1 MKKPDILLVGCGKM
15 GNAMLEGWLKENIA
29 GKITV
34 VEPHP
39 YATSSAASYLK
50 KFEDIPA
57 NFVPD
62 VVVFAVKPQVL
73 DEVARQYCALAEKSL
88 FLSIAAGKTTTKIQ
102 SALGANAA
110 IVRAMPNLPASVGQG
125 ITAAFANK
133 NAAPENRNL
142 AGKLL
147 SAIGDTVWLDDEALM
162 DAVTA
167 VSGSGP
173 AYIFL
178 LTEALEQAAQKAGL
192 PAELAAQLARKTV
205 TGSARLLE
213 ESTLDS
219 ATLRENV
226 TSPGGTTAAALEILM
241 KNGAGMK
248 ELLTAAVAAATS
260 RSKELSE

>member
-15 GNAMLEGWLKENIA
+15 GGAMLEGWLKQDLA
-29 GKITV
+29 GKIVV

-39 YATSSAASYLK
+39 PTTNSAVTYLK
-50 KFEDIPA
+50 QAEDIPVG
-57 NFVPD
+57 FTPD
-62 VVVFAVKPQVL
+62 IIIFAVKPQVL
-73 DEVARQYCALAEKSL
+73 DDVARAYKGFAGKSL
-88 FLSIAAGKTTTKIQ
+88 FLSIAAGKTIGKIE
-102 SALGANAA
+102 AAVGKNAA
-110 IVRAMPNLPASVGQG
+110 IIRTMPNLPASIGQG
-125 ITAAFANK
+125 VTAAYANS
-133 NAAPENRNL
+133 NVTPQERIL
-142 AGKLL
+142 GESLL
-147 SAIGDTVWLDDEALM
+147 SAIGETVWIEREDLM

-192 PAELAAQLARKTV
+192 PPELAAQLARKTV

-213 ESTLDS
+213 ESPLDP
-219 ATLRENV
+219 ARLRQNV

-248 ELLTAAVAAATS
+248 EMIDQAVAAAAN